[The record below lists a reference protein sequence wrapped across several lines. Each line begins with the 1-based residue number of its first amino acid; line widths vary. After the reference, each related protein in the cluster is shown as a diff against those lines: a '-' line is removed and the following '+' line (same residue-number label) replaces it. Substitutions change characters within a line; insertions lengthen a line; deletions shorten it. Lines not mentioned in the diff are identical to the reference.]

1 MIQILKKNREVRTAH
16 EIQSHLLKIIKAQG
30 EFFER
35 LQIVTHREM
44 YDTAELLEYGG
55 LFKKGTVVSEAGKLS
70 LFITRTRV
78 VDTAMDCMYFVLEG

>member
-16 EIQSHLLKIIKAQG
+16 EIQSHLLRVIKGQA
-30 EFFER
+30 EFFSEK

-55 LFKKGTVVSEAGKLS
+55 FHRKGTVIADAGS
-70 LFITRTRV
+70 FHN
-78 VDTAMDCMYFVLEG
+78 